1 MEKITAERRP
11 LFQEV
16 FSLFHPQE
24 KAFHD
29 LIEDARVEKMQIFRA
44 SRRLCASVSFARSP
58 GDEALSALEGAVA
71 AAYGLSEVILVE
83 RHGELGP
90 EDCQRA
96 AAYLKRRHPSI
107 NGFFNNCVLTLE
119 EGRAV
124 FTLACSSLPLP
135 TADAEGILG
144 EYFTYAGCEALR
156 PEIRFSSP
164 ESDPGFEKALREQMK
179 KELSSLPAASPAQVS
194 SPAPAREAGEK
205 KRFAR
210 APRPK
215 VMHEGELIY
224 GKPFGDAFVPL
235 SRITAD
241 SEFAAPGVYTSV
253 AGKVFATERKD
264 FRNGTSASFTF
275 DITDKTSS
283 IRCKKLINLEK
294 EGDLPD
300 KIKTGKVLYV
310 RGTVKYDRY
319 VDDIVLDPVSIMI
332 GKEEIRPDNAEVKRV
347 ELHVHTQMSQ
357 MDAVSSATD
366 LLTRAKYWDHPAMA
380 ITDHGVAQAY
390 PEAAKAAK
398 NLDFKVIY
406 GCEGYYVNDLEDVI
420 IVSGKKREPFD
431 GYFVCFDLETTGVN
445 KGEDAITE
453 IAASLVHGD
462 TIIDNFHTYVNP
474 ERPIPPFIT
483 ELTGI
488 TNAMVQNA
496 PRAPEAVRA
505 FLEFAG
511 DRIVVAHNASF
522 DTGFIAEVCRKEGI
536 PYEPTYVDTVEMA
549 RSLMPDM
556 EHHRLNNVAEALKL
570 PKFKHHTAS
579 DDAKTLALIF
589 IRLKA
594 MAAERLDCH
603 DAGDLDA
610 ALNDLRRRA
619 VEEKGGFAKSLPVRH
634 ILLLVQNKT
643 GLKNLYKMISAAHLE
658 HMNSR
663 KLPII
668 PRHVLK
674 KYREGILVG
683 SACNAG
689 ELYSAVADG
698 RSWKELAKIAKFYDF
713 LEIQPIGNNYFMV
726 RNGSVKD
733 ETVLQE
739 HNKTIVK
746 LGDELG
752 IPVVAT
758 CDVHFL
764 DKEDEVYRRILQA
777 GKGFQ
782 DADEQAPLYFRNTEE
797 MLAEFTYLPPKK
809 AFEVVVTNTRMIA
822 DRCEKIKPLPSEMFA
837 PVIENSAEDLQRI
850 VLEKAHA
857 IYGEELP
864 PQVKARLDR
873 ELGCIISNSYDVMYM
888 TAQKL
893 IKGSNDRG
901 YIVGSRGSV
910 GSSVVAF
917 FAGITEVNSLPAHY
931 ICPKCHHYDFDT
943 PTDAIGADL
952 PNKNCPVCGTLY
964 KKDGFNIPFETFL
977 GFNGDK
983 VPDIDLNFSGED
995 QANAHA
1001 QVIELFGKENVFRAG
1016 TIGTIAEKTAF
1027 GYVKKYFE
1035 ERPNLPKPSKA
1046 EEYRLVLG
1054 CTGVKRTTGQHPGGM
1069 IVVPRTSEIYDF
1081 CAIQHPADDVESD
1094 TVTTHIDYHTMEANL
1109 LKFDILGHDD
1119 PTMIRMLTDLTG
1131 FDAREV
1137 PLDDADTLSLY
1148 RTYERLGIETDDII
1162 GETGSIAIPEYGTK
1176 FVRQM
1181 LVDTQ
1186 PTTIGELIRIS
1197 GLSHGTDVWLGN
1209 AQEIIASGKADITG
1223 TICCRDDIM
1232 IYLISMG
1239 VEPKLSFT
1247 IMESVR
1253 KGRKLKPEWIPIL
1266 KEHNVPDW
1274 YIESCQKI
1282 KYLFPK
1288 AHAAAYVVNG
1298 FRIAYY
1304 KMHHP
1309 LAFYAAYFTIRA
1321 AALDAEAMLLGDEY
1335 MVSFIHKI
1343 EGDKS
1348 AAAIDQELAKTFEVT
1363 HEYYKRGFSFLPP
1376 DLYQSEATHFT
1387 IEDGKLRFPFAAIH
1401 GLGESA
1407 AKSIV
1412 AARAEGPFLS
1422 VDDVISR
1429 SHISRTNADQ
1439 LKNMGVF
1446 GDLPDSDQ
1454 ISFFGL

>member
-1 MEKITAERRP
+1 MEQRAAQRP
-11 LFQEV
+11 LFTEA
-16 FSLFHPQE
+16 FSLFRPE
-24 KAFHD
+24 EETLRA
-29 LIEDARVEKMQIFRA
+29 LIDGARVEKMQIFRA
-44 SRRLCASVSFARSP
+44 ARRLCASVTFVRP
-58 GDEALSALEGAVA
+58 PEDEALASLEKAVA
-71 AAYGLSEVILVE
+71 AAYGLSDVVLVE
-83 RHGELGP
+83 RHEGLLP
-90 EDCQRA
+90 EDGQRA
-96 AAYLKRRHPSI
+96 AAYLKRRHPSV
-107 NGFFNNCVLTLE
+107 NGFFNGCVLSVEGGHAVFSLSCTTLPIP
-119 EGRAV
+119 AV
-124 FTLACSSLPLP
+124 DAESVLAEYFTLAGSDL
-135 TADAEGILG
+135 
-144 EYFTYAGCEALR
+144 LR
-156 PEIRFSSP
+156 PELRFSP
-164 ESDPGFEKALREQMK
+164 MGSDPSFDKKLREQME
-179 KELSSLPAASPAQVS
+179 KELSNLPS
-194 SPAPAREAGEK
+194 SPPAERTPAPQSGESAGK

-215 VMHEGELIY
+215 VMHEGETIY

-235 SRITAD
+235 SAVTAD
-241 SEFAAPGVYTSV
+241 SEYAAAGVYTTV
-253 AGKVFATERKD
+253 AGKVFASERKD

-294 EGDLPD
+294 DGDLPD
-300 KIKTGKVLYV
+300 KIKVGKVLYV
-310 RGTVKYDRY
+310 RGMVKYDRY
-319 VDDIVLDPVSIMI
+319 VDDIVLDPVSIML
-332 GKEEIRPDNAEVKRV
+332 GEEQIRPDNAEIKRV
-347 ELHVHTQMSQ
+347 ELHAHTQMSQ
-357 MDAVSSATD
+357 MDAVSSAGD
-366 LLTRAKYWDHPAMA
+366 LLKRAKYWGHPAMA

-398 NLDFKVIY
+398 DLDFKVIY
-406 GCEGYYVNDLEDVI
+406 GCEGYYVNDLEDVV

-431 GYFVCFDLETTGVN
+431 GYFVCFDLETTGIN
-445 KGEDAITE
+445 RKEDAITE

-462 TIIDNFHTYVNP
+462 DIVDNFHTYVNP

-488 TNAMVQNA
+488 TNAMVANA
-496 PRAPEAVRA
+496 PKAVEAVRA

-536 PYEPTYVDTVEMA
+536 PYEPTYIDTVEMA

-579 DDAKTLALIF
+579 DDAKTLAMIF
-589 IRLKA
+589 VKLKE
-594 MAAERLDCH
+594 MASEKTGCR
-603 DAGDLDA
+603 DAGDLGG

-634 ILLLVQNKT
+634 ILLLVRNKT

-663 KLPII
+663 KLPVI
-668 PRHVLK
+668 PRHVLQ

-689 ELYSAVADG
+689 ELYSAIADG
-698 RSWKELAKIAKFYDF
+698 KSQKELKQIARFYDF
-713 LEIQPIGNNYFMV
+713 LEIQPIGNNAFMV
-726 RNGSVKD
+726 REGSVKD
-733 ETVLQE
+733 ETVLQD
-739 HNKTIVK
+739 HNRTIVR

-752 IPVVAT
+752 IPVAAT

-764 DKEDEVYRRILQA
+764 DKEDEIYRRILQA

-797 MLAEFTYLPPKK
+797 MLAEFSYLPPQK
-809 AFEVVVTNTRMIA
+809 AFEVVVTNTRKIA
-822 DRCEKIKPLPSEMFA
+822 DMCERIKPLPSGMYA

-857 IYGEELP
+857 IYGEDLP
-864 PQVKARLDR
+864 PQVQARLDR

-931 ICPKCHHYDFDT
+931 ICPHCHHYAFDT
-943 PTDAIGADL
+943 PTDSIGADL
-952 PNKNCPVCGTLY
+952 PDKNCPACGTKY
-964 KKDGFNIPFETFL
+964 EKDGFNIPFETFL
-977 GFNGDK
+977 GFDGDK

-1035 ERPNLPKPSKA
+1035 ERPSLPKPSKA

-1094 TVTTHIDYHTMEANL
+1094 IVTTHIDYHTMEANL

-1131 FDAREV
+1131 FDARKV
-1137 PLDDADTLSLY
+1137 PLDDKDTLSLY
-1148 RTYERLGIETDDII
+1148 RSYEKLGIETDDII

-1181 LVDTQ
+1181 LVDTL

-1209 AQEIIASGKADITG
+1209 AQEIISSGKADITG

-1232 IYLISMG
+1232 LYLISMG
-1239 VEPKLSFT
+1239 VDPKLSFT

-1266 KEHNVPDW
+1266 EEHNVPDW

-1304 KMHHP
+1304 KMHYP

-1321 AALDAEAMLLGDEY
+1321 AALDAEAMLLGDDY

-1343 EGDKS
+1343 EGDKN
-1348 AAAIDQELAKTFEVT
+1348 AAAIDQELAKTYEVT

-1376 DLYQSEATHFT
+1376 DLYQSEATRFT
-1387 IEDGKLRFPFAAIH
+1387 IEDGKLRFPFAAVH

-1407 AKSIV
+1407 ARSIV
-1412 AARAEGPFLS
+1412 AAREAGPFLS

>member
-1 MEKITAERRP
+1 MENAAAKRP
-11 LFQEV
+11 LFTEA
-16 FSLFHPQE
+16 FSLFRPE
-24 KAFHD
+24 DGALRA
-29 LIEDARVEKMQIFRA
+29 LIDGARVEKMQILRA
-44 SRRLCASVSFARSP
+44 SRRICASVSFVRSP
-58 GDEALSALEGAVA
+58 GDEALAALEQAVA
-71 AAYGLSEVILVE
+71 AAYGLADVVLVE
-83 RHGELGP
+83 KHEGLLPDDGR
-90 EDCQRA
+90 RA

-107 NGFFNNCVLTLE
+107 NGFFSDCVLSE
-119 EGRAV
+119 EDGRAV
-124 FTLACSSLPLP
+124 FTLSCASLPIP
-135 TADAEGILG
+135 TAEAESVLS
-144 EYFTYAGCEALR
+144 EYFSYAGPDLRR
-156 PEIRFSSP
+156 PEIRFSSR
-164 ESDPGFEKALREQMK
+164 ESDPDFDRKLRAQME
-179 KELSSLPAASPAQVS
+179 KELSALPSSPQASKTPDEPSGEPAA
-194 SPAPAREAGEK
+194 K

-215 VMHEGELIY
+215 VMHEGDTIY
-224 GKPFGDAFVPL
+224 GKPFGDAFIPL
-235 SRITAD
+235 SSVTAE
-241 SEFAAPGVYTSV
+241 SEYAAAGVYTTV
-253 AGKVFATERKD
+253 AGKVFAVERKD

-294 EGDLPD
+294 DGDLPD
-300 KIKTGKVLYV
+300 KIKIGKYLYV

-319 VDDIVLDPVSIMI
+319 VDDIVLDPVSIML
-332 GKEEIRPDNAEVKRV
+332 GSEQIRPDGAEIKRV
-347 ELHVHTQMSQ
+347 ELHAHTQMSQ
-357 MDAVSSATD
+357 MDAVSSASD
-366 LLTRAKYWDHPAMA
+366 LLKRAKYWGHPAMA

-398 NLDFKVIY
+398 DLDIKVIY
-406 GCEGYYVNDLEDVI
+406 GCEGYYVNDLEDVV
-420 IVSGKKREPFD
+420 IVAGRKREPFD

-462 TIIDNFHTYVNP
+462 TIVDNFHTYVNP

-488 TNAMVQNA
+488 TNAMVANA
-496 PRAPEAVRA
+496 PKAPEAVRA

-511 DRIVVAHNASF
+511 DRIEVAHNASF

-536 PYEPTYVDTVEMA
+536 PYDPTYVDTVEMA

-579 DDAKTLALIF
+579 DDAKTLAMIF
-589 IRLKA
+589 IRLKE
-594 MAAERLDCH
+594 MAAEKLDCR
-603 DAGDLDA
+603 DAGDLDK

-634 ILLLVQNKT
+634 ILLLVQNKA
-643 GLKNLYKMISAAHLE
+643 GLKNLYKIISAAHLE

-668 PRHVLK
+668 PRHVLQRF
-674 KYREGILVG
+674 REGILVG

-698 RSWKELAKIAKFYDF
+698 KSMTELRKIAKFYDF
-713 LEIQPIGNNYFMV
+713 LEIQPIANNAFMI
-726 RNGSVKD
+726 RNGSVRD
-733 ETVLQE
+733 EDALRD
-739 HNKTIVK
+739 HNKTIVR
-746 LGDELG
+746 LGEELG
-752 IPVVAT
+752 IPVAAT

-764 DKEDEVYRRILQA
+764 DREDEVFRRILQA

-797 MLAEFTYLPPKK
+797 MLAEFSYLPPQK
-809 AFEVVVTNTRMIA
+809 AFEVVVTNTRKIA
-822 DRCEKIKPLPSEMFA
+822 DMCEKIKPLPSEMFA

-857 IYGEELP
+857 IYGEILP
-864 PQVKARLDR
+864 PQVQARLDR

-931 ICPKCHHYDFDT
+931 ICPHCHHSDFDA
-943 PTDAIGADL
+943 PADAVGADL
-952 PNKNCPVCGTLY
+952 PDKDCPVCGTKY
-964 KKDGFNIPFETFL
+964 EKDGFNIPFETFL
-977 GFNGDK
+977 GFDGDK

-1035 ERPNLPKPSKA
+1035 ERPHLPKPSKA

-1094 TVTTHIDYHTMEANL
+1094 TITTHIDYHTMEANL

-1119 PTMIRMLTDLTG
+1119 PTMIRMLSDLTG
-1131 FDAREV
+1131 FDARKV
-1137 PLDDADTLSLY
+1137 PLDDKDTLSLY
-1148 RTYERLGIETDDII
+1148 RSYEKLGIETDDII

-1209 AQEIIASGKADITG
+1209 AQEIIVSGKADITG

-1232 IYLISMG
+1232 LYLISMG
-1239 VEPKLSFT
+1239 VDPKLSFT

-1253 KGRKLKPEWIPIL
+1253 KGRKLKSEWIPIL
-1266 KEHNVPDW
+1266 EEHNVPDW

-1335 MVSFIHKI
+1335 MVSFIHRI
-1343 EGDKS
+1343 EGDKG
-1348 AAAIDQELAKTFEVT
+1348 AAAIDQELAKTYEVT

-1376 DLYQSEATHFT
+1376 DLYRSDATHFI

-1412 AARAEGPFLS
+1412 AARRDGPFLS
-1422 VDDVISR
+1422 VDDVITRSR
-1429 SHISRTNADQ
+1429 ISRTNADQ